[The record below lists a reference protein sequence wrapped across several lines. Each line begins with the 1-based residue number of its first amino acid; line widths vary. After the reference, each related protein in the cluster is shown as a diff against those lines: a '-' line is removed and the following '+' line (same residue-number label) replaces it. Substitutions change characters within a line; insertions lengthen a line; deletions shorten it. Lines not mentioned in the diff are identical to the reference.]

1 MNKPLSIG
9 ISVLMLAA
17 LAIVAFS
24 KSPKVQEAA
33 LAPITVGVAAPAVA
47 TPAAAPIEPAAPSAT
62 AEVMH
67 DDAPPAARPAFDEA
81 TAASCEAELK
91 TLGVVFEPQAPIQGE
106 EACGAER
113 PLKVSSVGGLEL
125 KPAIITRCEPAR
137 ALAVWAKDILV
148 PSAKLHLRARPTA
161 LTTGDSYQC
170 RTRRGGGEFKVSE
183 HAFAN
188 AVDITGVAF
197 ADHAAVPVMDRPDS
211 ADPARDFQAAIRGGA
226 CAYFTTVLGPGANS
240 AHADHLHFDL
250 IQRKNGYRIC
260 E

>member
-1 MNKPLSIG
+1 MNKPLSIA
-9 ISVLMLAA
+9 ISTLMLTA

-33 LAPITVGVAAPAVA
+33 LAPITVGVSPPAGV
-47 TPAAAPIEPAAPSAT
+47 IPSPPMALAT
-62 AEVMH
+62 ASGSPVVMH
-67 DDAPPAARPAFDEA
+67 DDAPPAAPPAFNQAEA
-81 TAASCEAELK
+81 DSCEAQLK
-91 TLGVVFEPQAPIQGE
+91 TLGVVFEPQAPIQSA

-137 ALAVWAKDILV
+137 ALAVWTKYILI
-148 PSAKLHLRARPTA
+148 PSAKLHLNAKPTA

-183 HAFAN
+183 HAYAN